1 MWNVFWAM
9 RSPPFGWRRS
19 AACRPGAAI
28 EHELSQTVDGAP
40 ATFDV
45 EAVEALPA
53 LALPDEESG
62 VGQHLQMMRHRR
74 ARERKARGERADVQP
89 LARQRDDDPLANGVA
104 ERDEEAAEVGQLRA
118 LRDGCSLVH
127 PFKHLNQSTKAVK
140 PPSAGAGRRS
150 PLCERVLPLRQRP
163 GGPARYADRHGHVD
177 EAED

>member
-1 MWNVFWAM
+1 MFTSV
-9 RSPPFGWRRS
+9 GWRRS
-19 AACRPGAAI
+19 AACRSGAAI

-53 LALPDEESG
+53 LPLPDEEPG
-62 VGQHLQMMRHRR
+62 VGEHLQMMGHRR

-140 PPSAGAGRRS
+140 PRLRARHRGLCYASASFRFDSAQAA
-150 PLCERVLPLRQRP
+150 P
-163 GGPARYADRHGHVD
+163 VD
-177 EAED
+177 TPIATAM